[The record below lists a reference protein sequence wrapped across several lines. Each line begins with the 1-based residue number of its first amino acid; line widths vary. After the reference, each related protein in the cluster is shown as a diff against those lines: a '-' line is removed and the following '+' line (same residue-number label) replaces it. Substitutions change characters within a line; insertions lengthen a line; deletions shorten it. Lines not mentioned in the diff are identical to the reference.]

1 MDIGHITD
9 RMQSAR
15 VPGLAY
21 VAIDR
26 GSSEAGTLGVRSIET
41 RAPVDVGT
49 VFEAASLSKPIVACT
64 ALRLMDAGK
73 LDLDEPLSNIVGPL
87 VADDVGASSITARH
101 VLSHTT
107 GLPNWRRDGIPLR
120 TYFSPGSRFS
130 YSGEGFVFLQAVI
143 ERVTGEPLD
152 AVVERLV
159 FTPLGMRGSSFV
171 WHDIFDGNAAFG
183 HHVDGSIEPKFRP
196 KRANAAFSLHTTAV
210 DYGRFVAAVMESAL
224 LEEATAR
231 LWLCPQSYPPFGG
244 VEDLGGTP
252 SSPAPGIAWGLGWG
266 LEPEGSAFFHW
277 GSNPG
282 ATAFVF
288 GVPKTLTALAVFMN
302 SDTGLGMVPR
312 LIADKFPGS
321 HPSLT
326 WLGLPITT

>member
-1 MDIGHITD
+1 MDNRQITD
-9 RMQSAR
+9 IMRSFR

-21 VAIDR
+21 AAIDR
-26 GSSEAGTLGVRSIET
+26 GSTEAGTLGVGSIET
-41 RAPVDVGT
+41 RTPVDVGT

-64 ALRLMDAGK
+64 ALQLIDAGK
-73 LDLDEPLSNIVGPL
+73 LDLDEPLSNSIGPL
-87 VADDVGASSITARH
+87 VADDFSASSITVRH

-107 GLPNWRRDGIPLR
+107 GLPNWRRNGVPLR

-143 ERVTGEPLD
+143 ERLTGEPLD

-159 FTPLGMRGSSFV
+159 FTPLQMRRSSFV
-171 WHDIFDGNAAFG
+171 WRNSFDRNAAFG

-196 KRANAAFSLHTTAV
+196 NRANAAFSLHTTAV
-210 DYGRFVAAVMESAL
+210 DYSRFVAAIMDGAL

-231 LWLCPQSYPPFGG
+231 LWLCPQSYPPFGC
-244 VEDLGGTP
+244 VEDLGETP
-252 SSPAPGIAWGLGWG
+252 SGLAPGLAWGLGWG
-266 LEPEGSAFFHW
+266 LEPDGSAFFHW

-288 GVPKTLTALAVFMN
+288 GVPKTRTAMAVFMN
-302 SDTGLGMVPR
+302 SDTGLDMTPR
-312 LIADKFPGS
+312 LLADKFPGP

-326 WLGLPITT
+326 WLGLPSTT

>member
-1 MDIGHITD
+1 MDNRQITD
-9 RMQSAR
+9 MMHSVR
-15 VPGLAY
+15 VPGLAHF
-21 VAIDR
+21 ATDR
-26 GSSEAGTLGVRSIET
+26 GSSEAGTLGVRSTET
-41 RAPVDVGT
+41 RAPVDDGT
-49 VFEAASLSKPIVACT
+49 LFEAASLSKPIVACT
-64 ALRLMDAGK
+64 TLRLIDAGK

-87 VADDVGASSITARH
+87 VADDVRASSITARH

-107 GLPNWRRDGIPLR
+107 GLPNWRRNGVPLR

-143 ERVTGEPLD
+143 ERVTGEPLE

-159 FTPLGMRGSSFV
+159 FTPLEMRRSSFV
-171 WHDIFDGNAAFG
+171 WRDSFDGNAAFG
-183 HHVDGSIEPKFRP
+183 HHVDGSIEPKFQP

-210 DYGRFVAAVMESAL
+210 DYGRFVAAVMEGAL
-224 LEEATAR
+224 LKEATAS
-231 LWLCPQSYPPFGG
+231 LWLRPQSYPPFGG

-252 SSPAPGIAWGLGWG
+252 SGSALDIAWGLGWG

-288 GVPKTLTALAVFMN
+288 GIPETRTAMTVFLN
-302 SDTGLGMVPR
+302 SDTGLDMVPR
-312 LIADKFPGS
+312 LIADKFPGP

-326 WLGLPITT
+326 WLGLPATN